1 MLTNQPYQ
9 PKRNNVDTKARMRN
23 MKVAAGQFTVTE
35 KPEHNISIISG
46 FTSERHAIMHGYCC
60 CRKV

>member
-1 MLTNQPYQ
+1 
-9 PKRNNVDTKARMRN
+9 MRN

-46 FTSERHAIMHGYCC
+46 FTSEAARNHARILLLPEGLIA
-60 CRKV
+60 RSDD

>member
-1 MLTNQPYQ
+1 
-9 PKRNNVDTKARMRN
+9 MRN
-23 MKVAAGQFTVTE
+23 MKVAVGQFTVTE

>member
-1 MLTNQPYQ
+1 
-9 PKRNNVDTKARMRN
+9 MRN

-46 FTSERHAIMHGYCC
+46 FTSESGTQSCTDIVAAGRSD
-60 CRKV
+60 RPK